1 MKNFNNFINE
11 DNNEKDT
18 HYDSNYLY
26 EGYTKDEMSDI
37 IEYIMKIV
45 KVEDCNIEGDYSSY
59 GFNAVEKKHHAVI
72 TKIYYYD
79 YEATEIDI
87 ELDGKF
93 KKSFLYSF
101 SNGVT
106 RMVYK
111 YLTDKYDY
119 ADHLIDGKNMGLL

>member
-26 EGYTKDEMSDI
+26 DI
-37 IEYIMKIV
+37 K
-45 KVEDCNIEGDYSSY
+45 IEGDYSSY